1 MRCKWRSKSD
11 GEDTGTWNS
20 AREDTRAGEKK
31 KSEEKR
37 RV

>member
-1 MRCKWRSKSD
+1 MRCKWRSKSE
-11 GEDTGTWNS
+11 GEDTGTRNS

-37 RV
+37 HV

>member
-1 MRCKWRSKSD
+1 MRYKWRSRSE
-11 GEDTGTWNS
+11 GEDTGTRNS